1 MLRNATDFWSWFPL
15 GPVGFRTLLVFSCG
29 LAILILRIASYHVG
43 VKTTGS
49 GLQTLASSLA
59 ALRTYETA
67 FWYIASS
74 LLYCTVYL
82 GTRDEG
88 TNLQWINYFSGDRAR
103 LNERP
108 LFLNCYMFTFALVQT
123 VEHYRGDIDRLDLG
137 SLERRQA
144 VEQKSLGFVSGSLQT
159 LLLELPQAF
168 VDSTKVAL
176 LTFPATIVIYYFFLR
191 SFAWSW
197 AMMFLRPFY
206 NMPRS
211 NMLPSSWPLD
221 IYLIN
226 RCILAGIGLGFI
238 WAAGNRAF
246 SVFMV
251 KKPLK
256 NDNPLTSDSKDP
268 NGSLLNGLKSK
279 KLSIKVSIEIHWN
292 QPLACSSLLM
302 RE

>member
-1 MLRNATDFWSWFPL
+1 ML
-15 GPVGFRTLLVFSCG
+15 
-29 LAILILRIASYHVG
+29 
-43 VKTTGS
+43 
-49 GLQTLASSLA
+49 
-59 ALRTYETA
+59 
-67 FWYIASS
+67 
-74 LLYCTVYL
+74 
-82 GTRDEG
+82 
-88 TNLQWINYFSGDRAR
+88 
-103 LNERP
+103 
-108 LFLNCYMFTFALVQT
+108 TFALVQT

-168 VDSTKVAL
+168 VDSTKVAFL
-176 LTFPATIVIYYFFLR
+176 AFPASIVVYYFFLR

-221 IYLIN
+221 VYLIN
-226 RCILAGIGLGFI
+226 RCICAGIGLGFI

-292 QPLACSSLLM
+292 QPLVRSSLLTK
-302 RE
+302 E